1 MQIRFL
7 FSIQDKDKKKK
18 KGKTKATKNKQDK
31 NERKQEN
38 KQDQSMM
45 NMAEARMAA
54 ASIVANSKTR
64 NKENVTAVKSDVKK
78 EIPKTSLAGSNTPPR
93 KLPPIEQQKKIA
105 TSSKEAKPRR
115 KITPQGPPQVSTRS
129 LKEGSKL

>member
-78 EIPKTSLAGSNTPPR
+78 EIPKTSLAGSNTPPG